1 MQSICS
7 FFLCQLSLLFSL
19 TLLMFFGSL
28 LVVYLLTCLSAT
40 LYRAPRP
47 WEDPSTLT
55 SLDAVPAR
63 LPADTSGTK
72 PVQFGPDETERNQI
86 KDRHEERKPAK
97 RDREERHER
106 REKHEKREKRERHEK
121 RHSRDSDDRKKH
133 KKEKKDRKRRHDSD
147 SD

>member
-1 MQSICS
+1 MQI
-7 FFLCQLSLLFSL
+7 
-19 TLLMFFGSL
+19 
-28 LVVYLLTCLSAT
+28 YLLTCLSAT

-72 PVQFGPDETERNQI
+72 P
-86 KDRHEERKPAK
+86 RH
-97 RDREERHER
+97 D
-106 REKHEKREKRERHEK
+106 EK
-121 RHSRDSDDRKKH
+121 RHTRDIDERKKH
-133 KKEKKDRKRRHDSD
+133 KKDEKDSRKRRHDDSD